1 MLKSNIYTKNNF
13 CIFRQSFFM
22 IEFITVAVFDYPHE
36 IAVLKHLLDQSELQY
51 FFENETMTNIAPM
64 YSQALGGIRLK
75 VHPNDVEMV
84 REILKKL
91 KDDSNLR
98 IV

>member
-1 MLKSNIYTKNNF
+1 MNDF
-13 CIFRQSFFM
+13 V
-22 IEFITVAVFDYPHE
+22 TVAVFDYPHE
-36 IAVLKHLLDQSELQY
+36 ITVLKHLLDQAEIDY
-51 FFENETMTNIAPM
+51 FFENETMMNIAPM

-75 VHPNDVEMV
+75 VHPEDAETV

-91 KDDSNLR
+91 NDESNLK

>member
-1 MLKSNIYTKNNF
+1 MNDF
-13 CIFRQSFFM
+13 V
-22 IEFITVAVFDYPHE
+22 TVAVFDYPYE
-36 IAVLKHLLDQSELQY
+36 ITVLKHLLDQSEIQY
-51 FFENETMTNIAPM
+51 FFENETMMNIVPM

-75 VHPNDVEMV
+75 VHPNDVGTV

-91 KDDSNLR
+91 EDDSNLK

>member
-1 MLKSNIYTKNNF
+1 MN
-13 CIFRQSFFM
+13 
-22 IEFITVAVFDYPHE
+22 EFVTVAVFDYPHE
-36 IAVLKHLLDQSELQY
+36 ITVLKHLLDQSELQY
-51 FFENETMTNIAPM
+51 YFENETMMNIVPM

-75 VHPNDVEMV
+75 VHPDDVDTV

-91 KDDSNLR
+91 EDDSNLK

>member
-1 MLKSNIYTKNNF
+1 MNDF
-13 CIFRQSFFM
+13 V
-22 IEFITVAVFDYPHE
+22 TVAVFDYPHE
-36 IAVLKHLLDQSELQY
+36 ITVLRHLLDQSEIQY
-51 FFENETMTNIAPM
+51 FFENETMMNIVPM

-75 VHPNDVEMV
+75 VHPTDVETV

-91 KDDSNLR
+91 EDDSNLR

>member
-1 MLKSNIYTKNNF
+1 MNDF
-13 CIFRQSFFM
+13 V
-22 IEFITVAVFDYPHE
+22 TVAVFDYPHE
-36 IAVLKHLLDQSELQY
+36 ITVLRHLLEQSEIQY
-51 FFENETMTNIAPM
+51 FFENETMMNIVPM

-75 VHPNDVEMV
+75 VHPDDVETV

-91 KDDSNLR
+91 EDDSNLR

>member
-1 MLKSNIYTKNNF
+1 MNDF
-13 CIFRQSFFM
+13 V
-22 IEFITVAVFDYPHE
+22 TVAVFDYPHE
-36 IAVLKHLLDQSELQY
+36 ITVLRHLLDQSEIQY
-51 FFENETMTNIAPM
+51 FFENETMMNIVPM

-75 VHPNDVEMV
+75 VHPEDLETV

-91 KDDSNLR
+91 EDDSNLR